1 MRVDADAVPTGIE
14 LDPRARLRHYVGA
27 FRRRWFLV
35 AVPLLLGA
43 MLGWFTA
50 PQPESSKGGK
60 ATPTTVAPSPY
71 YKATHVLI
79 QDNQTG
85 SDGNS
90 SSQPVNLAQ
99 TAYLVST
106 GEIPARVAQ
115 ALGLSPD
122 DVESRL
128 VAVPR
133 SEVSSIEIQAVG
145 DDPAQAVQIADTAA
159 ADLLATLKSQ
169 NETTAAA
176 QRDAILAQIDQ
187 ISQELSTLNAKIAA
201 NPPDRTELEAQQR
214 SLSNQYSVVFQQLT
228 DLANSPPP
236 SAGLSTLSK
245 AKARAITANE
255 YRTVLQT
262 IRDGAV
268 FGTTTTTTTA
278 PEELEKV
285 KSPGKPAG
293 AGTRAV
299 VGGVAGLML
308 GVGLVLLLDR
318 FDGRLRRREDVEAA
332 TGVVVV
338 AEIPPLPRKEARS
351 THLQAFES
359 PRSRSAEA
367 YRVVR
372 GAAVY
377 ALSSM
382 SPPAQVNGTPHPAAV
397 LMVTSAQPGE
407 GKTVTASNLA
417 TVFAEGGLRVLVVNC
432 DFRRPRIHKYLLE
445 EDPPTT
451 AVAHPPVFSGGSA
464 PTNGTA
470 PKPDPGQARP
480 TRIPGVDLITGI
492 GEHDPDVNPLEVLAL
507 QNRIIEARRGDYDV
521 IILDTAPFLTTNDA
535 SELLRH
541 TDLVLVVV
549 RSGKTTA
556 EAAHRLAEVL
566 QRFSAPVLGVVFN
579 ASDEYRGAQY
589 YYYGYTEPPGPRDQP
604 DSDQTPPHQTSPGQ
618 NSTRQTDA
626 GQTPPAPARPAT
638 APTSTAPPQ
647 HVTPEHLP
655 AEQVAPG
662 HLPPGQRPPLHTG
675 ASEN

>member
-1 MRVDADAVPTGIE
+1 MRVDADAAPVGVE

-35 AVPLLLGA
+35 AVPVLLGA

-50 PQPESSKGGK
+50 PGPASTKPDRQ
-60 ATPTTVAPSPY
+60 APTTVAPSPF

-79 QDNQTG
+79 QDSQSG
-85 SDGNS
+85 SDS
-90 SSQPVNLAQ
+90 SSSPSVNLAQ

-115 ALGLSPD
+115 ALGLSAD

-145 DDPAQAVQIADTAA
+145 EDPAQAVQIADAAA
-159 ADLLATLKSQ
+159 ADLLATLKTQ
-169 NETTAAA
+169 AETSAAA

-187 ISQELSTLNAKIAA
+187 ISQDLESLNFRIAA

-214 SLSNQYSVVFQQLT
+214 SLSNQYSMVFQQLT
-228 DLANSPPP
+228 DLANSPAP
-236 SAGLSTLSK
+236 SAGLSTLSA
-245 AKARAITANE
+245 AKARSITANE
-255 YRTVLQT
+255 YRTALQA

-268 FGTTTTTTTA
+268 FGSTTTTTLA
-278 PEELEKV
+278 PDEQAKV
-285 KSPGKPAG
+285 STPGKPAG
-293 AGTRAV
+293 AGTRAM
-299 VGGVAGLML
+299 VGGIAGLML
-308 GVGLVLLLDR
+308 GVGMVLLLDR
-318 FDGRLRRREDVEAA
+318 FDGRLRRREAVEAA
-332 TGVVVV
+332 TGLVVV

-351 THLQAFES
+351 THLQALDA

-382 SPPAQVNGTPHPAAV
+382 PPPKVNGTPNPAAV

-417 TVFAEGGLRVLVVNC
+417 TVFAEGGLRVLVLNC
-432 DFRRPRIHKYLLE
+432 DFRRPRIHKYLIE
-445 EDPPTT
+445 QDEPTPGPNGAPAT
-451 AVAHPPVFSGGSA
+451 NGSA
-464 PTNGTA
+464 ARLDPTQ
-470 PKPDPGQARP
+470 PRP

-492 GEHDPDVNPLEVLAL
+492 GENDPDVNPLEVLAL
-507 QNRIIEARRGDYDV
+507 QNRIIAERRADYDV

-541 TDLVLVVV
+541 TDLVLAVV
-549 RSGKTTA
+549 RAGKTTA
-556 EAAHRLAEVL
+556 ESAHRLSEVL

-579 ASDEYRGAQY
+579 ASEESSGAQY

>member
-1 MRVDADAVPTGIE
+1 MRVDADAAPVGVE

-35 AVPLLLGA
+35 AVPVLLGA

-50 PQPESSKGGK
+50 PSPASTKPGK
-60 ATPTTVAPSPY
+60 QAPTTVAPSPF

-79 QDNQTG
+79 QDSQSG
-85 SDGNS
+85 SGNGS
-90 SSQPVNLAQ
+90 SAPSVNLAQ

-115 ALGLSPD
+115 ALGLSAD

-133 SEVSSIEIQAVG
+133 SEVNSIEIQAVG
-145 DDPAQAVQIADTAA
+145 EDPAQAVQIADAAA
-159 ADLLATLKSQ
+159 ADLLATLKTQ
-169 NETTAAA
+169 AETSAAA

-187 ISQELSTLNAKIAA
+187 ISQDLESLNFRIAA
-201 NPPDRTELEAQQR
+201 NPTDRTELEAQQR
-214 SLSNQYSVVFQQLT
+214 SLSNQYSMVFQQLT

-236 SAGLSTLSK
+236 SAGLSTLSA
-245 AKARAITANE
+245 AKARSITANE
-255 YRTVLQT
+255 YRSAVQA

-268 FGTTTTTTTA
+268 FGTTTTTTIA
-278 PEELEKV
+278 PGDEAKV
-285 KSPGKPAG
+285 STPGKPAG
-293 AGTRAV
+293 AGTRAM
-299 VGGVAGLML
+299 VGGIAGLML
-308 GVGLVLLLDR
+308 GVGMVLLLDR

-332 TGVVVV
+332 TGLVVV
-338 AEIPPLPRKEARS
+338 AEIPPLPRKESRS
-351 THLQAFES
+351 THLQALDS

-382 SPPAQVNGTPHPAAV
+382 PPPKVNGTANPAAV

-417 TVFAEGGLRVLVVNC
+417 TVFAEGGLRVLVLNC
-432 DFRRPRIHKYLLE
+432 DFRRPRIHKYLIE
-445 EDPPTT
+445 HDEPTAAGAPADGAPAT
-451 AVAHPPVFSGGSA
+451 NGSA
-464 PTNGTA
+464 AGLDPTR
-470 PKPDPGQARP
+470 PRP

-492 GEHDPDVNPLEVLAL
+492 GENDPDVNPLEVLAL
-507 QNRIIEARRGDYDV
+507 QNRIIAARRADYDV

-535 SELLRH
+535 SELLRY
-541 TDLVLVVV
+541 TDLVLAVV

-556 EAAHRLAEVL
+556 ESAHRLSEVL
-566 QRFSAPVLGVVFN
+566 RRFSAPVLGVVFN
-579 ASDEYRGAQY
+579 ASEETSGAQY
-589 YYYGYTEPPGPRDQP
+589 YYYGYTEPPGPRDQ
-604 DSDQTPPHQTSPGQ
+604 SDAGQ
-618 NSTRQTDA
+618 NPPRQTDA
-626 GQTPPAPARPAT
+626 GQAPPAPARPAT
-638 APTSTAPPQ
+638 APTSAAPPQ
-647 HVTPEHLP
+647 
-655 AEQVAPG
+655 QVAPEQ
-662 HLPPGQRPPLHTG
+662 LPPGQRPPLHTG